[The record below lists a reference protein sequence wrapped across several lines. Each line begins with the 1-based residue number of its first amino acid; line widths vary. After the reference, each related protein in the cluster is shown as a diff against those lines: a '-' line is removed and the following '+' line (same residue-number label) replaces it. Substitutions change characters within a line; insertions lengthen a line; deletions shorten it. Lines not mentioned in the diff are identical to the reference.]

1 MQVENSNEVRSL
13 VVIFHEAYDATEFL
27 VPTVLIEV
35 DLSNCG
41 GNTRTFASYQTEK
54 YIIFLRRQEL

>member
-41 GNTRTFASYQTEK
+41 GNTLEK
-54 YIIFLRRQEL
+54 NMYEMDLL